1 MNDLFLKACRRESVD
16 RPPVWILRQAGRYLP
31 EYRQVREKVS
41 FEQLLRTPELC
52 VRVTL
57 QPLARFRMDAAILFS
72 DILVPLEPMGL
83 TVTFEPAPVVTPPV
97 RSAAD
102 VQKLRVPDPE
112 STVPYVFETIQILKK
127 QLRDQVPLIGFCGAP
142 FTLAAYAVEGRG
154 SKDFEHVRALLHGE
168 PATAHALLEKTTAI
182 LERYCE
188 AQIFAGAQAIQ
199 IFDSWAGILSREDY
213 ATFAA
218 PYVRRVIDVVRAD
231 GIPCIYFALNGA
243 HLLDEIAECGAD
255 VLGVDWRLAI
265 DDVSA
270 RVGHRFVL
278 QGNLDPCVLLT
289 SPAVVGERVTRIL
302 EQGTKAPAHI
312 FNLGHGILPTT
323 PVENVQALMDA
334 VRRFSR
340 QSIGS

>member
-1 MNDLFLKACRRESVD
+1 MNDLFLKACRREVVD

-72 DILVPLEPMGL
+72 DLLVPLEPMGL
-83 TVTFEPAPVVTPPV
+83 SVTFEPAPVVTPAV
-97 RSAAD
+97 RTAAD
-102 VQKLRVPDPE
+102 VERLRVPDPE

-142 FTLAAYAVEGRG
+142 FTLAAYAVEGKG
-154 SKDFEHVRALLHGE
+154 TKEFEHVRALLHGE
-168 PATAHALLEKTTAI
+168 PATAHKLLEKTTAM
-182 LERYCE
+182 LERYAE
-188 AQIFAGAQAIQ
+188 AQIFAGAQAVQ

-213 ATFAA
+213 AAFAL
-218 PYVRRVIDVVRAD
+218 PYVKRIVDVVRAD
-231 GIPCIYFALNGA
+231 VPCIYFALNAA

-255 VLGVDWRLAI
+255 VLGVDWRLPL
-265 DDVSA
+265 DQVST
-270 RVGHRFVL
+270 RVGNRFAL

-289 SPAVVGERVTRIL
+289 NPAVVSEAATRVL
-302 EQGTKAPAHI
+302 EQGAKTPAHI
-312 FNLGHGILPTT
+312 FNLGHGILPST
-323 PVENVQALMDA
+323 PIDNVQALMEA